1 MIDYKQL
8 ASDLIAIQADAVS
21 RNKELLGRARN
32 KELLEK
38 GGRIE
43 LWGEKQFF
51 DKDVR
56 RNFPREDR
64 DLYGQAARDAELGR
78 KVRNLVKDRPRVENL
93 LTDNMYKAYA
103 FDLIAKEAGK

>member
-78 KVRNLVKDRPRVENL
+78 KVREILIQVQTRRSNIREAF
-93 LTDNMYKAYA
+93 YKIEEVA
-103 FDLIAKEAGK
+103 DHDKEE